1 MKLLVEK
8 LMMVLKKKTDD
19 TPKKLPSTVH
29 FKYPV
34 EILIGSGR
42 AFMVFMFSD
51 AVGRAGQICPFC
63 ANLVS
68 VCAADADTHL
78 NFILFAYGY

>member
-1 MKLLVEK
+1 MIRQI
-8 LMMVLKKKTDD
+8 MFLKKKTDD

-34 EILIGSGR
+34 EILIGSGSV
-42 AFMVFMFSD
+42 FMVFMSPD
-51 AVGRAGQICPFC
+51 AVGRAGP
-63 ANLVS
+63 ARS
-68 VCAADADTHL
+68 VPSVQTWCRAVRAADADTHL

>member
-1 MKLLVEK
+1 MIGQI
-8 LMMVLKKKTDD
+8 MFLKKKTDE

-34 EILIGSGR
+34 EILIGSGSVL
-42 AFMVFMFSD
+42 MVFMFSD
-51 AVGRAGQICPFC
+51 AVGRAGPATSAPSLQTWCR
-63 ANLVS
+63 A